1 MISVWFGAAQR
12 GDVAVIKELLQVHVR
27 TVEENGNTALMLAT
41 RNGHSNICQILSSYE
56 AGMRNAE
63 GMTALMMAAV
73 ANNAELCDILAP
85 LEWPLT
91 LSDGK
96 DALILAAELGN
107 AYALTVLSA
116 HADLIQDASGHTA
129 LDYAALHDN
138 IACVRT
144 IVETQRLSTGQ
155 IDSAI
160 EKAERTKSTSVVDY
174 LVTTRLA
181 MKSKSKDETD
191 VKIRELERA
200 VASLQLCFAEREN
213 REFGVPRSDAACT
226 GNLPP
231 RSLSQLAAPKSSIPE
246 TDIKLTELLEEN
258 KRLKKRL
265 AASMDQ
271 STSIASQVVLGNES
285 DEVKLLYKE
294 LESAAAIMRDYEARI
309 DDLTST
315 LRERDMT
322 ILQLRTSQLRLVSAD
337 PVAAEANF
345 FSSGLDS
352 FHSSTRSGKPL
363 ETPKKRAFSAIKKSF
378 CGSGRDG
385 RSRSR
390 SKSVRGSSLTLDDGC
405 HNASLGTDCTGR
417 ASCTICGSTKLMT
430 IIDNLKL
437 TVSEYESIQACMQAQ
452 VDEITRLTDELNGY
466 HNVNICSNM
475 PSPTNSHH
483 QMALQQPASNTCSQQ
498 TVLDMEA
505 LDTLLVNLDLSNT
518 EEKKA
523 MNLWNIV
530 FQKTLELTS
539 DDTRKMVVRNLL
551 IALNKDLVK
560 CTQSSVG
567 SLDNESDQQLTCQC
581 FKRQQAFLPLFGY
594 LPDQYIRY
602 ITNLYQYAQSLEKL
616 TTQSSKS
623 CTTSAVSD
631 TLRECQQ
638 EHPDEASNLQIK
650 DDLFDGRNSLEISS
664 LKDKVRFA
672 DAEAVVL
679 DESISHSLSM
689 PTLLADNTQTS
700 TSAVAHARPTTPASV
715 IQPEDSVDTLAGSLP
730 NILDGMTDDDYNPLM
745 RAIKT
750 NNLREIGTTLRYAGE
765 SLSDGSTALMLAAE
779 HNCIVAVKYLLSVE
793 AKRVRSD
800 GKVAL
805 DIALEKGHYKIAEL
819 LSAECLDVS
828 AYSRESGR
836 VTELM
841 TAVLDGDM
849 KLAWSLIPLQAG
861 LQDEEGRTALMYAI
875 TEGKMNMVQML
886 IPYEHGIIDKEGRN
900 IHDFIKFFIND
911 RSLISQ
917 LETSLLR
924 CSLRTNS
931 RVQ

>member
-12 GDVAVIKELLQVHVR
+12 GDVTVIKELLQMHIR

-41 RNGHSNICQILSSYE
+41 RNGHSNICQILSLYE
-56 AGMRNAE
+56 AGMRNSE

-107 AYALTVLSA
+107 VYALTVLST
-116 HADLIQDASGHTA
+116 HADLIQDASGNTA

-144 IVETQRLSTGQ
+144 IIETQKLSTGQ

-160 EKAERTKSTSVVDY
+160 EKAERTKSINVVEY
-174 LVTTRLA
+174 LVTARLA
-181 MKSKSKDETD
+181 MKNKSKDETD

-213 REFGVPRSDAACT
+213 RELSVPRSDAVCT
-226 GNLPP
+226 ANLPP
-231 RSLSQLAAPKSSIPE
+231 RSFSQLPAPKSSTPE
-246 TDIKLTELLEEN
+246 TDIKVTELLEEN

-265 AASMDQ
+265 AVSMDQ
-271 STSIASQVVLGNES
+271 STSVASQVISGNES
-285 DEVKLLYKE
+285 DETKLLYKE
-294 LESAAAIMRDYEARI
+294 LESAATIMKDYEARI
-309 DDLTST
+309 DALTSM
-315 LRERDMT
+315 LKERDMT

-345 FSSGLDS
+345 FSSGPDS
-352 FHSSTRSGKPL
+352 LHSSIRNAKPS

-378 CGSGRDG
+378 CGSVRDG

-390 SKSVRGSSLTLDDGC
+390 SKSVKGNSLILDDGC
-405 HNASLGTDCTGR
+405 HDTSLGNDCTGR
-417 ASCTICGSTKLMT
+417 APCTTCGSTKLMT
-430 IIDNLKL
+430 IVDNLKL

-452 VDEITRLTDELNGY
+452 MDEITRLTDELNGY
-466 HNVNICSNM
+466 HNVNVCSGM
-475 PSPTNSHH
+475 SSPITPR
-483 QMALQQPASNTCSQQ
+483 QQIALQQPASSVHSQQ

-530 FQKTLELTS
+530 FQKTLELAS
-539 DDTRKMVVRNLL
+539 DDARKMVVKNLL
-551 IALNKDLVK
+551 ITLNKDLAK
-560 CTQSSVG
+560 CTQSSAG
-567 SLDNESDQQLTCQC
+567 SLDKDFDQQLTWQY
-581 FKRQQAFLPLFGY
+581 FKRQQAFLPLFEY
-594 LPDQYIRY
+594 LPDQYTKY
-602 ITNLYQYAQSLEKL
+602 ITNLYQYAQNLEKPP
-616 TTQSSKS
+616 TQNGKNYAMSE
-623 CTTSAVSD
+623 VSD
-631 TLRECQQ
+631 ALRECRR
-638 EHPDEASNLQIK
+638 EHLDEITSLQTR
-650 DDLFDGRNSLEISS
+650 DDLSNGGNSLEISS
-664 LKDKVRFA
+664 LKDKVRFIE
-672 DAEAVVL
+672 AEAVVL
-679 DESISHSLSM
+679 DEPISHSLSM
-689 PTLLADNTQTS
+689 PTLFVDNTQTPS
-700 TSAVAHARPTTPASV
+700 SAVSHARPTTPAFM
-715 IQPEDSVDTLAGSLP
+715 IQSEGPVDVLTGSLP

-750 NNLREIGTTLRYAGE
+750 NNLREIGTTLRYVGE

-793 AKRVRSD
+793 AKRTRAD

-828 AYSRESGR
+828 GYSRESGR

-849 KLAWSLIPLQAG
+849 RLAWSLIPLQAG

-875 TEGKMNMVQML
+875 TEGKMNMAQML
-886 IPYEHGIIDKEGRN
+886 IPYEHGIIDKEGRS
-900 IHDFIKFFIND
+900 IHDFIKLFVND
-911 RSLISQ
+911 RSLINQ